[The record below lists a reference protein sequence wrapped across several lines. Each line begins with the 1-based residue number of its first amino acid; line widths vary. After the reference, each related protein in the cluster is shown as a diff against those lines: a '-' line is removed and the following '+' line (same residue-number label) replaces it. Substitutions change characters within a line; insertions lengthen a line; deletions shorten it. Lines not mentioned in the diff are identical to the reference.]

1 MSSQEEITLLS
12 SLHGIPPIHLPD
24 EVYIHDFSNPPAEDW
39 VCPMEYSIG
48 KYDEVR
54 KGMYLQ
60 EHFETNRV
68 LHMGLDI
75 GGPLASPVHSC
86 LDGKV
91 VFSGYHHEDGDYGNT
106 IITKHQ
112 VGERTLWILYGHLCS
127 HSIKYTTAGEHV
139 KAGQLIG
146 WLGDEQENGGW
157 VPHLHLQLTWLAPIA
172 NSVKGIFTIEQ
183 RKEALR
189 SHPDPQLLIGF
200 YY

>member
-75 GGPLASPVHSC
+75 GGPLASPVH
-86 LDGKV
+86 LEK
-91 VFSGYHHEDGDYGNT
+91 T
-106 IITKHQ
+106 
-112 VGERTLWILYGHLCS
+112 
-127 HSIKYTTAGEHV
+127 
-139 KAGQLIG
+139 
-146 WLGDEQENGGW
+146 
-157 VPHLHLQLTWLAPIA
+157 
-172 NSVKGIFTIEQ
+172 
-183 RKEALR
+183 
-189 SHPDPQLLIGF
+189 
-200 YY
+200 